1 MKSSSYL
8 AAVQKM
14 QRALFEFYIR
24 GVKTNIAFLDN
35 VLRHR
40 EFLSGQATTSFI
52 ERTPELFEFGS
63 RNSQKSSKL
72 LMYLANMVGSFLATT
87 AWTRLCCVCRLGAR
101 PARFL
106 QA

>member
-1 MKSSSYL
+1 MKSGTFIS
-8 AAVQKM
+8 AVQKM

-24 GVKTNIAFLDN
+24 GVKTNINFLDN
-35 VLRHR
+35 VLRHP

-72 LMYLANMVGSFLATT
+72 LNYLANMVIFPSKRTAYLLGS
-87 AWTRLCCVCRLGAR
+87 RS
-101 PARFL
+101 
-106 QA
+106 